1 MLSRLF
7 KIIIDIVIVLCVAS
21 VLALVIPPLV
31 GITTVISK
39 PAMDSNYSE
48 GSVAYGTRVAI
59 STLNVDD
66 EIIYSGDNYAYI
78 YSVDSV
84 DTDLSEVGVTD
95 NTTNESGVVEIS
107 KNAVK
112 KAVVIPMI
120 GYIMIAMETTAG
132 KAMLIGAAAMLIML
146 FITAEILNRDRKNAK
161 RSAIEKKWDDENKE
175 DEYFAALAQ
184 SMEKP
189 IDESKFTS
197 SKPSPSV
204 SSNTETTIGSET
216 KVITKPLRSSR
227 MDEFILEPNE
237 ITVPTKIVDGKKPDS
252 LVSDTDNQNVDVMLK
267 ELRGEGSDS
276 SAKHSSV
283 NTDAANKGEND
294 KAASESVKKEE
305 TPDERKEKI
314 AAAASDKEKKQS
326 ENRFERSRK
335 HREKAKEEVSD
346 ESPAADESYKYT
358 SPANSNTYN
367 PDNIAAAFN
376 EIPDEDSPA
385 SHNLTESEIPDVS
398 AALVAALSTTQVSR
412 SERMFQPQKQDEVEP
427 SEEDSSEIELAIPV
441 KTAEEIIDAAY
452 AQGYDPA
459 VTTDDVTGVKIIDF
473 SDCLI

>member
-39 PAMDSNYSE
+39 PDMDSNYSE

-84 DTDLSEVGVTD
+84 DTDLSNVGVTD
-95 NTTNESGVVEIS
+95 NTTNESGVIEIS

-120 GYIMIAMETTAG
+120 GYIMIAMETTTG

-204 SSNTETTIGSET
+204 SANTETTIGSET

-237 ITVPTKIVDGKKPDS
+237 NTVPTKIVDGKKPDS
-252 LVSDTDNQNVDVMLK
+252 LVSDIDNQNVDVMLK

-276 SAKHSSV
+276 AANHSSV
-283 NTDAANKGEND
+283 NTDAIHAEETD
-294 KAASESVKKEE
+294 KAATKSVKKEE
-305 TPDERKEKI
+305 VPDERKEKI
-314 AAAASDKEKKQS
+314 AAVASDKEEKQS

-335 HREKAKEEVSD
+335 HREKAREEGSD
-346 ESPAADESYKYT
+346 ESTAADESYKYIP
-358 SPANSNTYN
+358 PANSNAYN
-367 PDNIAAAFN
+367 TDNIAAAFN

-412 SERMFQPQKQDEVEP
+412 SERTFQPQKQDEAEP
-427 SEEDSSEIELAIPV
+427 SDEDASEIELAIPV